1 MKSTNIFSL
10 LVLSSILLS
19 ACQPA
24 LPPERPLNTGDRPRV
39 TRGQPEVVRE
49 EVLPTLTIARGEAK
63 SEMKLRS
70 QTSRYL
76 NAQNTAL
83 EITLTSS
90 DLAYCQNEN
99 PALGEGEEELK
110 IIIRSKDGKT
120 PVDKIEF
127 AGDDRFELSAT
138 YRSNKPAPAGQTE
151 TSAPDNESAQPSA
164 APADVTFSGAD
175 FAGLKITDLNAAI
188 ARGHLSITSA
198 DLSVEGEFFTAVCK

>member
-49 EVLPTLTIARGEAK
+49 EVLPTLALTQGEAK

-110 IIIRSKDGKT
+110 ITIRAKDGQT
-120 PVDKIEF
+120 PIEKIEF

-151 TSAPDNESAQPSA
+151 TSAADNESAQPSA

-175 FAGLKITDLNAAI
+175 FTGLKITDLNAAI
-188 ARGHLSITSA
+188 ARGHLSITST

>member
-151 TSAPDNESAQPSA
+151 TSAPDNDRRSHRPPPPTSRSP
-164 APADVTFSGAD
+164 APTLPD
-175 FAGLKITDLNAAI
+175 
-188 ARGHLSITSA
+188 
-198 DLSVEGEFFTAVCK
+198 